1 MLARIIAN
9 CTGSVVAWSWPSS
22 PPTTTTMKLVS
33 AVGRLILLCILS
45 TPGLAH
51 DHNDHVDV
59 EAALAPVDRLLWIHM
74 ALQVAVWG
82 VLFPVGMVLGI
93 TRSRWHVPLQ
103 VRAIYVDFAAT
114 YLLSTSVECRHPAY
128 IWRHCSRTHSWRTR
142 VSALCPREAWEYYRH
157 PPTHSIGAW
166 DIPQASHTRAQHSAV
181 RGSAARHR
189 RQVVSDLGVGTDAVW
204 WLLAGGR
211 LLPGRSPWSMLGPLH
226 HGVSRT

>member
-1 MLARIIAN
+1 
-9 CTGSVVAWSWPSS
+9 
-22 PPTTTTMKLVS
+22 MKLVL
-33 AVGRLILLCILS
+33 AVGRLILLCVLS

-103 VRAIYVDFAAT
+103 VRAIYIDLDAT
-114 YLLSTSVECRHPAY
+114 SLLSTSAECRHPAY
-128 IWRHCSRTHSWRTR
+128 IWRHRSGTHSWRTR
-142 VSALCPREAWEYYRH
+142 VSALCPREAWEYHRH

-166 DIPQASHTRAQHSAV
+166 DIPQASHTRAQHSTV
-181 RGSAARHR
+181 RSSPARHC
-189 RQVVSDLGVGTDAVW
+189 RQVVSDLGVGTNAVR

-211 LLPGRSPWSMLGPLH
+211 LLPGRSPWSMPGTLH
-226 HGVSRT
+226 HGASRTRG